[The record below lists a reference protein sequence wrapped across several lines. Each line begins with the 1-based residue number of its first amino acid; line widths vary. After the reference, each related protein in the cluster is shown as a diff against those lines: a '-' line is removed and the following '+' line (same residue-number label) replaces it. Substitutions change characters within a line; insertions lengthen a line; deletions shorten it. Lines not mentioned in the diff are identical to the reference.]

1 MTNRILIIEDDRY
14 QTDEIERC
22 LRPLGVGV
30 DELSHRTQLSPAHE
44 GIAELPYKLAVVNM
58 MLRWTDPSPDME
70 EPPPHIIE
78 EGFYTAGLRCCREL
92 ASRGVRCLIFTA
104 LDKAKIP
111 LKPNEMFPIINK
123 SEGYATLADRVKR
136 LLEAR

>member
-22 LRPLGVGV
+22 LRPLGVGIERV
-30 DELSHRTQLSPAHE
+30 STELSFHRLMRES
-44 GIAELPYKLAVVNM
+44 AELPYKLAVVDM